1 MLRELSWLG
10 AFLCLGSGIKTFS
23 RLNSAERMC
32 VMKIQK
38 VKVTEL
44 NPAAYNPRLDLQ
56 PGDADYE
63 KLKNSISTFGLVE
76 PLVWNKRTGN
86 LVGGHQ
92 RLKIL
97 IAQGATEIEVSVV
110 DLSLEME
117 KTLNIALNKISGDWD
132 EQKLADLLSEI
143 QQIPD
148 FDVGL
153 TGFVPKEISEL
164 MDEFTSP
171 KDEDNF
177 DVEAEVNAIQTPITQ
192 NGDLIVLGVHRI
204 LCGDSSFP
212 DDIKTLIGNDKVN
225 LIHTDPP
232 YNVNYYGGNR
242 PVPNVRPK
250 KSRNW
255 ERIYSDNLSQDEYEV
270 WLKKIFVNVDPFL
283 DTGAPCYIWNGH
295 KQFGPMYQML
305 EELGYHIACVIT
317 WAKPNFAISYSDYN
331 QQTEFCLYCWKEDN
345 GRHTWYGP
353 TNEST
358 LWEIK
363 RDATREYIHPTQKP
377 TSLAQRSIKN
387 SSKRGD
393 IVLDLFLGSGSTLIA
408 AEGLSRRC
416 FGLEIDPKYCDAIV
430 RRYISYIGK
439 DKAPKDLVKKYLK
452 EGQDVRK

>member
-1 MLRELSWLG
+1 
-10 AFLCLGSGIKTFS
+10 
-23 RLNSAERMC
+23 
-32 VMKIQK
+32 MKIQK
-38 VKVTEL
+38 VKVLEI
-44 NPAAYNPRLDLQ
+44 NPAPYNPRIDLA
-56 PGDADYE
+56 PGDPDYE

-97 IAQGATEIEVSVV
+97 VAQGTAEVEVSVV

-117 KTLNIALNKISGDWD
+117 KALNIALNKISGDWD
-132 EQKLADLLSEI
+132 EKKLADLLTEI

-153 TGFVPKEISEL
+153 TGFESKEISEL
-164 MDEFTSP
+164 MDELTSP
-171 KDEDNF
+171 RNEDDF
-177 DVEAEVNAIQTPITQ
+177 DVEAEANAIQNPITQ
-192 NGDLIVLGVHRI
+192 KGDLIVLGEHRI
-204 LCGDSSFP
+204 LCGDSSSA
-212 DDIKTLIGNDKVN
+212 DDVKALIGSEKVN
-225 LIHTDPP
+225 LVHTDPP

-255 ERIYSDNLSQDEYEV
+255 DRIYSDNLNQGDYEA

-283 DTGAPCYIWNGH
+283 ATGAPCYIWNGH

-345 GRHTWYGP
+345 GAHAWYGP

-363 RDATREYIHPTQKP
+363 RDVVRTYVHPTQKP
-377 TSLAQRSIKN
+377 TALAQRAIKN

-393 IVLDLFLGSGSTLIA
+393 VVLDLFLGSGSTLIA
-408 AEGLSRRC
+408 AEGLSRKC
-416 FGLEIDPKYCDAIV
+416 FGLELDPKYCDAIV

-439 DKAPKDLVKKYLK
+439 DKVPADLVAKYCK
-452 EGQDVRK
+452 EEEHVNK